1 MRHIPDDELHAYLD
15 QALSRSQ
22 CIEIETHLAGC
33 ARCADLR
40 DLIAA
45 LRDRTT
51 ALLDSARPRLPMHPP
66 PYEVLLGRA
75 VIRRQ
80 RSWRRYGLWAASLV
94 GAVAAGWGVRVLL
107 DQPAPPVL
115 AVVET
120 PVIISEAPPA
130 ADPVVIAVLEREVP
144 EALPLPPLAP
154 DPSRFGETEV
164 RLTSGGPSPP
174 LAAPAAVPDAPT
186 RLVLEASWVP
196 TTLDEAEE
204 ATGWLVPMLPDLPVT
219 DIRMRRG
226 DAQARPLLVVTQRH
240 PTAGA
245 IHTVEGPVEVV
256 AALVA
261 AQLRSGTALQ
271 SSEPSRA
278 PPDYVET
285 TGGVRRTH
293 RVVAVLGGLPADSL
307 NVLAQAVVMR

>member
-1 MRHIPDDELHAYLD
+1 VRHIPDDELHAYLD

-22 CIEIETHLAGC
+22 CIEIETHLARC

-40 DLIAA
+40 DDIAA

-51 ALLDSARPRLPMHPP
+51 ALLDSARPRRPLHPA

-75 VIRRQ
+75 VILRR
-80 RSWRRYGLWAASLV
+80 RSWRRYGLWAASLA
-94 GAVAAGWGVRVLL
+94 GAVAAGWGVRTLL
-107 DQPAPPVL
+107 DRPAPPVL
-115 AVVET
+115 AVVST
-120 PVIISEAPPA
+120 PVVVSEAAPA
-130 ADPVVIAVLEREVP
+130 DDPVALAVLETEVP

-154 DPSRFGETEV
+154 DPSRFVETEV
-164 RLTSGGPSPP
+164 RLTSGGPNPP
-174 LAAPAAVPDAPT
+174 AAAPAPVPEAPA
-186 RLVLEASWVP
+186 RLVLDAAWTP
-196 TTLDEAEE
+196 TTLPEAEE

-219 DIRMRRG
+219 DIRMRRA
-226 DAQARPLLVVTQRH
+226 DARGRPLLVVTQRH

-245 IHTVEGPVEVV
+245 IHTVEGPVEEV

-261 AQLRSGTALQ
+261 AQFRPGTALQ
-271 SSEPSRA
+271 SSDPSRA

-285 TGGVRRTH
+285 SGGVRRTH
-293 RVVAVLGGLPADSL
+293 RVVAVLGRLPADSL